1 MLWYNDKK
9 HRNLIMKRNLL
20 LPLSLSLLLLLT
32 GCHTIATKTAM
43 DPTPAPTENMEEAF
57 APAPTHTPAPTDTHL
72 PTATPYDRPELALI
86 GEQEMVVEA
95 DFTFTDPGCLA
106 WGEGGE
112 DLSDRVQVAGEVIPY
127 IPDTYTLTYSVTDS
141 KGDTGFARRTVI
153 VKAVEMPP
161 VEEPEGKVIYLTF
174 DDGPCGG
181 TEKLLDL
188 LKQYDAKAT
197 FFVVGNK
204 SRVDL
209 IRRAYEEGHSIG
221 VHTYTH
227 VYEKMY
233 ASEEAYFEDFL
244 ATEQVIYEQT
254 GEYTRLFRFPGGS
267 GNTVSRV
274 NKGIMSRLTQYM
286 TNMGYR
292 YFDWN
297 VASGDCGEGATRE
310 TVTSAVIGGIQR
322 KEYPI
327 VLQHDIKPFSV
338 SAVETIL
345 IWGRDNGYTFLPLT
359 LTSPNYQAKVL
370 N

>member
-1 MLWYNDKK
+1 
-9 HRNLIMKRNLL
+9 MKRNLL
-20 LPLSLSLLLLLT
+20 FTLPLSLLLLLT
-32 GCHTIATKTAM
+32 GCHTIAAKTAL
-43 DPTPAPTENMEEAF
+43 DPTPAPTESAE
-57 APAPTHTPAPTDTHL
+57 PISTPAPTDTPVPEDTPL

-86 GEQEMVVEA
+86 GEEEMVVEA
-95 DFTFTDPGCLA
+95 NFTFTDPGCLA

-112 DLSDRVQVAGEVIPY
+112 DLSNRVQVTGEVIPY
-127 IPDTYTLTYSVTDS
+127 IPGTYTLTYSVTDS
-141 KGDTGFARRTVI
+141 KGDTGFVHRTVI

-174 DDGPCGG
+174 DDGPCGN
-181 TEKLLDL
+181 TEKLLDM
-188 LKQYDAKAT
+188 LKKYDAKAT

-204 SRVDL
+204 SRVEL

-227 VYEKMY
+227 VYEEMY
-233 ASEEAYFEDFL
+233 ASEEAFFKDFQ

-267 GNTVSRV
+267 GNTVSRG
-274 NKGIMSRLTQYM
+274 NKGIMTRLTRYM
-286 TNMGYR
+286 TDMGYR

-310 TVTSAVIGGIQR
+310 TVASAVIGGIQR

-338 SAVETIL
+338 NAVEDIL
-345 IWGRDNGYTFLPLT
+345 IWGKENGYTFLPLT
-359 LTSPNYQAKVL
+359 LTSPDCQAKVL

>member
-1 MLWYNDKK
+1 MNF
-9 HRNLIMKRNLL
+9 RRCLI
-20 LPLSLSLLLLLT
+20 LPVSLLLMLLT
-32 GCHTIATKTAM
+32 GCHTLTAQTVT
-43 DPTPAPTENMEEAF
+43 DPTPAPTATEKAEAAF
-57 APAPTHTPAPTDTHL
+57 APLPTHTPAPTNTPV

-86 GEQEMVVEA
+86 GEEEMVVEA
-95 DFTFTDPGCLA
+95 NFTFTDPGCLA

-112 DLSDRVQVAGEVIPY
+112 DLSDQVQVAGEVIPY
-127 IPDTYTLTYSVTDS
+127 IPDTYTLTYSVTDH

-174 DDGPCGG
+174 DDGPCGN

-188 LKQYDAKAT
+188 LKKYDAKVT

-204 SRVDL
+204 QRVDL

-227 VYEKMY
+227 VYSKIY
-233 ASEEAYFEDFL
+233 ANEEAFFEDFQ
-244 ATEQVIYEQT
+244 AAEQVIYEQT

-267 GNTVSRV
+267 GNTVSRG
-274 NKGIMSRLTQYM
+274 NKGIMTRLTQYM
-286 TNMGYR
+286 TDMGYR

-310 TVTSAVIGGIQR
+310 TVASAVIGGIQR

-327 VLQHDIKPFSV
+327 VLQHDIKGFSV
-338 SAVETIL
+338 RAVENIL
-345 IWGRDNGYTFLPLT
+345 AWGTKNGYTFLPLT